1 MTESVSP
8 PSRRWMRIANAHRS
22 TLVLITM
29 WLLGLLSLGAVLV
42 LQGRLDARRQAQVTV
57 AGLRLQMNELPRVAL
72 DINHGFTQAEVAAEL
87 RSREAS
93 ITATAA
99 SLNGLSGGT
108 RDSLLVMDRLSL
120 VFALLDRV
128 NILASSGHLQAAT
141 DTLGFALIPGAA
153 GYELNSLFDRIGGDY
168 GRQAADARRFAD
180 IGSVVAIFLVLIAF
194 SLVLHR
200 ATRLARDKHQL
211 LEQSRED
218 AFTDQLTGLW
228 NRRKLF
234 SDLDELLL
242 LPEPAPPV
250 VLGML
255 DLDGFKAYND
265 MFGHP
270 AGDALLARLGQKLNA
285 ALEGAGRAYRMGGD
299 EFCVIALGDRAEA
312 VLQLARDTLRDDADG
327 ISVSCSLGTVRI
339 EQPRMTAAEA
349 FRMADQR
356 LYDDKRSSRAPDEA
370 LPAEPRLAE
379 SAGRASVAA

>member
-1 MTESVSP
+1 
-8 PSRRWMRIANAHRS
+8 
-22 TLVLITM
+22 VLITM

-42 LQGRLDARRQAQVTV
+42 LQGRLDARRQAQVAV

-72 DINHGFTQAEVAAEL
+72 DLNHRFTQAEVGAEL

-93 ITATAA
+93 ITTTAA
-99 SLNGLSGGT
+99 SLNGLSGGS
-108 RDSLLVMDRLSL
+108 RDSLLVMDRLNP

-128 NILASSGHLQAAT
+128 NVLASSGHLQAAT
-141 DTLGFALIPGAA
+141 DTLGFALIPGAP

-168 GRQAADARRFAD
+168 GQQAADARRLAD
-180 IGSVVAIFLVLIAF
+180 IGSGVAIFLVLIAF
-194 SLVLHR
+194 SVVLQR
-200 ATRLARDKHQL
+200 ATRLARDKHRL

-242 LPEPAPPV
+242 VPEPAPPV

-265 MFGHP
+265 LFGHP
-270 AGDALLARLGQKLNA
+270 AGDALLSRLGQKLNT

-299 EFCVIALGDRAEA
+299 EFCVIALGDQAEG
-312 VLQLARDTLRDDADG
+312 VLELARETLRDDADG
-327 ISVSCSLGTVRI
+327 ILVSCSLGTVRI
-339 EQPRMTAAEA
+339 EQPTMTAAEA

-356 LYDDKRSSRAPDEA
+356 LYDDKRSSRAADEV
-370 LPAEPRLAE
+370 LPAEAPVAE
-379 SAGRASVAA
+379 PPGRTSVAA